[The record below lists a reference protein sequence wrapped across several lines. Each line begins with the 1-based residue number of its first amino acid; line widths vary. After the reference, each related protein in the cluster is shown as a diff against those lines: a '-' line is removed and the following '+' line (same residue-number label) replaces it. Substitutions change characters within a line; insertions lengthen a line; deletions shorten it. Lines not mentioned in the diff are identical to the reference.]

1 MVHSRAERLQ
11 DIQKRLEEITKKVIQ
26 RQNQNTKD
34 LIIDD
39 EEFQYIMAF
48 CSGTARFWRE
58 QRVLEY
64 IQKDAK
70 FFYTIEA
77 VNKMLVKEF
86 GALKKK

>member
-1 MVHSRAERLQ
+1 MVHSQAER
-11 DIQKRLEEITKKVIQ
+11 IQNIEKRLEEISNKLIQ
-26 RQNQNTKD
+26 RQNQNTKN
-34 LIIDD
+34 LTIDD

-48 CSGTARFWRE
+48 CAGTTKFWRE
-58 QRVLEY
+58 QRVIAY
-64 IQKDAK
+64 TQKEGK

>member
-11 DIQKRLEEITKKVIQ
+11 NIQKRLEIITNKVIQ

-34 LIIDD
+34 LFIDD

-48 CSGTARFWRE
+48 CSGTSRNWRD
-58 QRVLEY
+58 LNI
-64 IQKDAK
+64 IQYSQMNGKIV
-70 FFYTIEA
+70 YTIDDVKE
-77 VNKMLVKEF
+77 MLVKEF

>member
-11 DIQKRLEEITKKVIQ
+11 NIQKRLEDLTKTVIQ

-48 CSGTARFWRE
+48 CAGTSRYWRD
-58 QRVLEY
+58 LNIIEY
-64 IQKDAK
+64 TQKDGK
-70 FFYTIEA
+70 FFYSIEA